1 MTTGRQPPSEPL
13 AFFGG
18 TFDPVH
24 YAHLRCAEQARRI
37 LRLEKLYLLP
47 AGDPPHKTTPF
58 TTAAQ
63 RLDMLR
69 LAQAEFPTLD
79 IDEREIR
86 RDGPSFMVDT
96 LREMR
101 AEYPG
106 RPLLLLIGQDAIN
119 FLHTWRQWQ
128 RLFELAHFV
137 TFPRPGVV
145 PGYVPEL
152 AAQIERRHCT
162 DPRAL
167 AGSTAGKVLYLD
179 LELIDI
185 SATAIQDIVRG
196 GGSPRSMSPAPVLQ
210 YIAEKR
216 LYAPD

>member
-1 MTTGRQPPSEPL
+1 MGTGRQPPSEPL

-24 YAHLRCAEQARRI
+24 YAHLRCAEEARSI
-37 LRLEKLYLLP
+37 LKLEKLYLLP

-86 RDGPSFMVDT
+86 RNGPSFMVDT

-101 AEYPG
+101 AEFPG

-119 FLHTWRQWQ
+119 FLHTWHKWRQ
-128 RLFELAHFV
+128 LFALTHIV

-145 PGYVPEL
+145 PDYVPEL
-152 AAQIERRHCT
+152 SAEIERRYCK
-162 DPRAL
+162 DPQVLTGAK
-167 AGSTAGKVLYLD
+167 AGSVLHLD

-185 SATAIQDIVRG
+185 SATAIQDIIRRG
-196 GGSPRSMSPAPVLQ
+196 DFPHAMSPARVLQ

-216 LYAPD
+216 LYLPG